1 MISPPSDDLWERA
14 RRFRHGQRGWS
25 LFVLSAPLIGAAITG
40 LATGNLNVLVG
51 AGGAWAVI
59 VAGTIAARRGF
70 AAEAE
75 GRPAPRR
82 FRSRFAVM
90 VGAGTA
96 LAAYL
101 AAGSPLIVAG
111 LFGLGAA
118 AGVRLLYGPDPVPP
132 APKEP
137 EKPLEGDAAVIAEAK
152 ARITRLEAAAAVVP
166 QRDFAEAIARIA
178 ALGRRIVAEAEGDPN
193 DLRRARRFL
202 AITLE
207 GAEGVAN
214 RYVETHRGLAS
225 PVLEQNFRTLLAD
238 LEQSFAQQLASLKES
253 DVRALDVDI
262 AVLQQRLR
270 EEGMVDATE
279 RTSTVQSGEKVP
291 R

>member
-1 MISPPSDDLWERA
+1 VNLPPSDDLWERA

-25 LFVLSAPLIGAAITG
+25 LFLLSAPLFVTALTGLVTLTPSVFAGAGAAWG
-40 LATGNLNVLVG
+40 LIL
-51 AGGAWAVI
+51 
-59 VAGTIAARRGF
+59 AGTIAARRGF

-75 GRPAPRR
+75 GRPGPRR
-82 FRSRFAVM
+82 FRTTLAAM
-90 VGAGTA
+90 VGAGTG
-96 LAAYL
+96 LAALL
-101 AAGSPLIVAG
+101 AANAGLIVAG
-111 LFGLGAA
+111 LLGLGAA

-132 APKEP
+132 APPEP

-152 ARITRLEAAAAVVP
+152 ARIGRLERAAAAVP

-178 ALGRRIVAEAEGDPN
+178 ALGRRIVAEAESDPA

-225 PVLEQNFRTLLAD
+225 PVLEENFRTLLAD
-238 LEQSFAQQLASLKES
+238 LEQSFAQQLATLKES

-270 EEGMVDATE
+270 EEGMVGTPE
-279 RTSTVQSGEKVP
+279 RSGEKVP

>member
-1 MISPPSDDLWERA
+1 VSLAPREDWWERA
-14 RRFRHGQRGWS
+14 KRFRHGQRGWS
-25 LFVLSAPLIGAAITG
+25 LFLLSAPLIATAIAGLGTGDLGTLAGAA
-40 LATGNLNVLVG
+40 
-51 AGGAWAVI
+51 GAWAMI
-59 VAGTIAARRGF
+59 IAGTITARRGF

-75 GRPAPRR
+75 GRPAPAR
-82 FRSRFAVM
+82 FRTTLAGL
-90 VGAGTA
+90 VGGGTG
-96 LAAYL
+96 LAAFL
-101 AAGSPLIVAG
+101 AADHNLLVAG
-111 LFGLGAA
+111 LFGIGAA
-118 AGVRLLYGPDPVPP
+118 AGIRLLYGPDPTPPPPP
-132 APKEP
+132 APET
-137 EKPLEGDAAVIAEAK
+137 PLEGDAAVIAEAR
-152 ARITRLEAAAAVVP
+152 ARLSRLEAAAAAVP

-178 ALGRRIVAEAEGDPN
+178 ALGRRIVAEAESDPN

-225 PVLEQNFRTLLAD
+225 PVLEENFRTLLAD
-238 LEQSFAQQLASLKES
+238 LEQSFAQQLATLKDS

-270 EEGMVDATE
+270 EEGMVGATE
-279 RTSTVQSGEKVP
+279 RVGEKVP